1 MAKLLL
7 DRSRENTL
15 QIRARMTAG
24 LAIKPVAIK
33 TEALTVARFHPE
45 IIAGGFFLLP
55 PFHGDT
61 LGPFDAG
68 DVELGT
74 SPAEAHRR
82 AFRHARHG
90 YADFFGLFQQ
100 PERPKRR
107 IIVLAAARPYSIE
120 IAILGRD
127 RHALRFRDVRILG
140 DEALHAMFAK
150 ARGQPVHQE
159 SDLPTAI
166 LLGV

>member
-1 MAKLLL
+1 MK
-7 DRSRENTL
+7 
-15 QIRARMTAG
+15 AG
-24 LAIKPVAIK
+24 LTIEPVAIEPE
-33 TEALTVARFHPE
+33 TLTVARFHPE
-45 IIAGGFFLLP
+45 IIAGGLLLLP

-74 SPAEAHRR
+74 PPAKAHRR
-82 AFRHARHG
+82 AFGHARHG
-90 YADFFGLFQQ
+90 HADFLGFFQKTQ
-100 PERPKRR
+100 WPKRR
-107 IIVLAAARPYSIE
+107 VIVFAPAYPRPVE

-127 RHALRFRDVRILG
+127 RHTLRFGDVRVLG
-140 DEALHAMFAK
+140 GETLHAMFAK

-166 LLGV
+166 LIIVEAGGNDPIFL